1 MKHFMTC
8 VLALGTLTLLVGC
21 GQTTTTTHQ
30 KSSST
35 QSSQKMVSHAKQSAS
50 SSSQPVTAT
59 FKNQVFTS
67 QHVTFKL
74 TGQQVTASSTANRQ
88 LFVLYYT
95 VTNEQGKSIVPSDL
109 WEAAVSATQDGHTLT
124 TGNLAFTTDQTQDNN
139 RLNRTVMPLDPGKSV
154 TGLATFEPKN
164 QDPIT
169 VTFKDSNGHTVHQS
183 RYPMS

>member
-21 GQTTTTTHQ
+21 GQTTNTTHQ
-30 KSSST
+30 KSSQT
-35 QSSQKMVSHAKQSAS
+35 QSSKKVATRAKQASTS
-50 SSSQPVTAT
+50 SSKPITAT
-59 FKNQVFTS
+59 FKNQAFTT
-67 QHVTFKL
+67 QHVTFKI

-88 LFVLYYT
+88 LFVFYYT
-95 VTNEQGKSIVPSDL
+95 VTNQQGKSIVPSDL
-109 WEAAVSATQDGHTLT
+109 WESAVSATQDGRSLS

-139 RLNRTVMPLDPGKSV
+139 RLNRTVMPLDSGKSV

-164 QDPIT
+164 QDSIT
-169 VTFKDSNGHTVHQS
+169 VAFKDSNGHTVHQS

>member
-1 MKHFMTC
+1 MKHFITS

-21 GQTTTTTHQ
+21 GQTTTTNQ
-30 KSSST
+30 KSSQT
-35 QSSQKMVSHAKQSAS
+35 QTSKKAVSHAKPTSS
-50 SSSQPVTAT
+50 SSSQPITAT
-59 FKNQVFTS
+59 FKNQAFTI

-95 VTNEQGKSIVPSDL
+95 VTNQQGKSIVPSDL
-109 WEAAVSATQDGHTLT
+109 WESAVSATQDGHTLT

-139 RLNRTVMPLDPGKSV
+139 RLNRTVMPLDSGKSV

-169 VTFKDSNGHTVHQS
+169 VTFKDSNGHTIHQS
-183 RYPMS
+183 RYPIS